1 MYAFSITF
9 KLLSLYL
16 AWKYGGTG
24 RPTRPWYF
32 GLAIAVVFSV
42 FDVCSGYRSVRSDVI
57 LCVTYLIVALVVMH
71 LYYRIQ
77 SVLGSVLV
85 GAIGGATLFLVV
97 PYFVDVVLD

>member
-32 GLAIAVVFSV
+32 GIAIAVVFSV
-42 FDVCSGYRSVRSDVI
+42 FDVCHGYRSVWSDVI
-57 LCVTYLIVALVVMH
+57 LCVAYLMVALVVMH
-71 LYYRIQ
+71 LYYRIY
-77 SVLGSVLV
+77 SPVGALLT
-85 GAIGGATLFLVV
+85 GAIGGVILFLGV
-97 PYFVDVVLD
+97 PYFVDVILK